1 MRIQVEDINS
11 TRKKVTVSVEESAI
25 ERTQKQVVGEFSRQ
39 VRIPG
44 FRPGKAP
51 PNIILRKYARDVAG
65 ELERKSIAEAYEEM
79 VENGRLQICSV
90 VELEPGE
97 IKVGQPAEITFLVDV
112 EPEFTLPE
120 YKGISVMVPPSQV
133 SEEEVD
139 RILHTLRSQRAEFK
153 EKDGPAEDS
162 DYVQVS
168 YEGRLEGRPLEE
180 IAPDQPLFARQSQT
194 WEEASA
200 ERGDF
205 PGLAKQLIGL
215 AAGDEKEITV
225 DFDGDFEIEALRGK
239 SVQYDVKVTEIRE
252 KVLPELDEDFLAAFE
267 VESVELLKHS
277 IRADLT
283 DRKEKE
289 RRRIM
294 REQVLNFLGD
304 KTSFDLPQSAVDEE
318 SEYLFQTMLEFRHN
332 AQEAEDDPAE
342 VEAGLR
348 EDAVA
353 EARRRV
359 KINRVLR
366 KIAEIEHIQPEEKD
380 YQNFIIKEAM
390 QTRQMPEKI
399 AKAINK
405 DRSRLRA
412 MQESIVF
419 NKTLD
424 FLVEQSTVAEN

>member
-1 MRIQVEDINS
+1 M
-11 TRKKVTVSVEESAI
+11 EESAI

-120 YKGISVMVPPSQV
+120 YKGISVLVPPSQV

>member
-1 MRIQVEDINS
+1 M
-11 TRKKVTVSVEESAI
+11 EESAI